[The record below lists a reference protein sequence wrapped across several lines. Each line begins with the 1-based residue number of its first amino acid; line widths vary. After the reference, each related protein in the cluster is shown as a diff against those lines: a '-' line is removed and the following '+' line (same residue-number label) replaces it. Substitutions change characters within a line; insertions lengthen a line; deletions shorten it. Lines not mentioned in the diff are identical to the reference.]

1 MIKKYAIQHESTWA
15 RIVVE
20 VDLEFEYVINGAGE
34 KYKTEMAIK
43 DMVDFWTGSE
53 ERLADN
59 DEDYLRT
66 FLKQLCEHV
75 MRMLATSNW
84 NEKGVIDAMM
94 DEEGW
99 CPMDGSCGI
108 KIVSVSEMEF
118 NQDDFE
124 ISELKI

>member
-1 MIKKYAIQHESTWA
+1 MKKYAIMHEPTWG
-15 RIVVE
+15 RVVVE
-20 VDLEFEYVINGAGE
+20 VDLEFEYEVSASGE
-34 KYKTEMAIK
+34 KYKTEQAIK

-53 ERLADN
+53 ERLGDN
-59 DEDYLRT
+59 DGDYLNT

-84 NEKGVIDAMM
+84 NEYGVIDAMM

-124 ISELKI
+124 ILEIKI